1 MVLNRTR
8 ALRAAAGLLALAVAL
23 TVCMMV
29 PTLKRPVQAVDDV
42 VLDLMVAI
50 RVTPLT
56 WLARFLDVAGSVPV
70 TWSLRVLAAVLLLR
84 SRRHLQLAAFGVV
97 VVTSELCIGPLKA
110 FVDRPRPPDP
120 LVVTTGASFPS
131 GHAIATAVTAVG
143 VVLAL
148 LPPGRR
154 RLKWEVYAGIITF
167 VMALSRVYLGA
178 HWFSDVVGGMAIGLG
193 LSLLWPAVFEE
204 ARVRRA
210 GSRHRSHDSDD
221 D

>member
-8 ALRAAAGLLALAVAL
+8 ALRASGVLLSLALALTVAL
-23 TVCMMV
+23 SV
-29 PTLKRPVQAVDDV
+29 PGLRGPVQAVDDA
-42 VLDLMVAI
+42 VLDFMVAI

-56 WLARFLDVAGSVPV
+56 WLSRLLNVAGSIAI
-70 TWSLRVLAAVLLLR
+70 TWPLRAVAAALLVR
-84 SRRHLQLAAFGVV
+84 ARRYVQLAAFGVI
-97 VVTSELCIGPLKA
+97 VVTSELCIGPLKVL
-110 FVDRPRPPDP
+110 VDRPRPPHP
-120 LVVTTGASFPS
+120 MVETSGASFPS

-167 VMALSRVYLGA
+167 IMAMSRVYLAA
-178 HWFSDVVGGMAIGLG
+178 HWFSDVVGGMLIGLG
-193 LSLLWPAVFEE
+193 LALLWPAVFEE

-210 GSRHRSHDSDD
+210 GAAPMLMESDD
-221 D
+221 S